1 MLMKTRPEPID
12 FFHVDPKHQEI
23 DKRLI
28 NWGRSQYSGGGGG
41 HTGMWRWVK
50 PSQPWD
56 AVITAVPVD
65 RHDAML
71 VSKGIAALPSPHALA
86 LSWCYA
92 RKTSPSQG
100 AKLLRTNIE
109 GLFRLVVDGRIMLI
123 NRKV

>member
-1 MLMKTRPEPID
+1 MLMKTRIEPVDFCYVSPE
-12 FFHVDPKHQEI
+12 HREI
-23 DKRLI
+23 DKRLV

-56 AVITAVPVD
+56 AVVTAVPVD

-71 VSKGIAALPSPHALA
+71 IGKGIAHLPTPHALS

-92 RKTSPSQG
+92 RKTSPKEG
-100 AKLLRTNIE
+100 AKLLRTNME
-109 GLFRLVVDGRIMLI
+109 GLFRFISDARTMLV